1 MLSKLHR
8 VKVYVTITALE
19 YEHGFHFIKLQ
30 LRCLKPY

>member
-19 YEHGFHFIKLQ
+19 YEHGFHFINYN
-30 LRCLKPY
+30 CVA